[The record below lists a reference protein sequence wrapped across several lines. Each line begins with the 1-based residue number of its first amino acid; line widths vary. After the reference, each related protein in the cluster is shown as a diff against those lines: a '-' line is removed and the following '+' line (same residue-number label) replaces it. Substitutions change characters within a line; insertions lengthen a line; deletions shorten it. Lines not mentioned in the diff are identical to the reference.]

1 MEFGRLA
8 ATFLVGILASSI
20 GTMSGGAG
28 LIGIPFLIFMGLP
41 PQAAIATHKLGGV
54 GLSLG
59 GLWRFIRSDEI
70 AWPYVIKFSIL
81 AFIGSFLGAQLLM
94 QVEEHWLK
102 RIIII
107 ILIVLL
113 PVVLFQRDLGIVSR
127 IKSKGWLRTG
137 YLFYGLVMIWAG
149 FIGAGSGA
157 MIFYILMFF
166 FGFTINQSSAT
177 QKIPG
182 LVATLTALTIFILH
196 GLVNWHF
203 GLVLFAGMVIG
214 GYLGA
219 HLALKMGNAWVK
231 VVFVIMVLV
240 LTLRLMLG

>member
-1 MEFGRLA
+1 
-8 ATFLVGILASSI
+8 
-20 GTMSGGAG
+20 
-28 LIGIPFLIFMGLP
+28 
-41 PQAAIATHKLGGV
+41 
-54 GLSLG
+54 
-59 GLWRFIRSDEI
+59 
-70 AWPYVIKFSIL
+70 
-81 AFIGSFLGAQLLM
+81 
-94 QVEEHWLK
+94 
-102 RIIII
+102 
-107 ILIVLL
+107 
-113 PVVLFQRDLGIVSR
+113 
-127 IKSKGWLRTG
+127 
-137 YLFYGLVMIWAG
+137 
-149 FIGAGSGA
+149 

-231 VVFVIMVLV
+231 VVFVIMVLA
-240 LTLRLMLG
+240 LTVRLMLG